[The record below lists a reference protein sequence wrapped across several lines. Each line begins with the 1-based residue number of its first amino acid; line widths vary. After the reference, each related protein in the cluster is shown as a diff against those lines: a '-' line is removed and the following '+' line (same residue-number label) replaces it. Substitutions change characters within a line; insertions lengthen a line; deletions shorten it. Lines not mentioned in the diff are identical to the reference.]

1 MTPSIRPIAL
11 ILCALA
17 LALASGSAAAQQLRS
32 PWDDHPV
39 TLTDVPYDC
48 PKPPPFDKTL
58 YAESY
63 YTDAHHS
70 VIDEKKRA
78 AEEKA
83 TEAPTH
89 LGQWSTEASD
99 AYLTKGSRAAAACV
113 YTLLDAAAKAHAWSG
128 EMPTAQGHYEQKWL
142 LAGTA
147 ISY

>member
-48 PKPPPFDKTL
+48 PQPPPFDKTL

-89 LGQWSTEASD
+89 LGQWVHRSLRCLSNEGQQRRRRVC
-99 AYLTKGSRAAAACV
+99 L
-113 YTLLDAAAKAHAWSG
+113 H
-128 EMPTAQGHYEQKWL
+128 
-142 LAGTA
+142 LARRRREGA
-147 ISY
+147 RVVRRNADRPG